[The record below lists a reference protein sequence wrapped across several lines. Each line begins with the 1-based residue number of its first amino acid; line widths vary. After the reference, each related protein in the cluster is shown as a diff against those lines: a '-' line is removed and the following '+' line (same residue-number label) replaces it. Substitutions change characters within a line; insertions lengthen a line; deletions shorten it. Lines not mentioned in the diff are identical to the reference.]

1 MVTISQL
8 VDVSADTCPMTFVRT
23 RIHLDRMQVGEVL
36 EVRFK
41 GEEPRDN
48 LPRSLTEQGHAV
60 LVMEYGEDGS
70 GKLVVR
76 KGG

>member
-1 MVTISQL
+1 MMITSQL
-8 VDVSADTCPMTFVRT
+8 VDVSSDTCPMTFVRT

-48 LPRSLTEQGHAV
+48 LPRSLTEQGHIV
-60 LVMEYGEDGS
+60 LVMEYDENGS
-70 GKLVVR
+70 GRLVVR